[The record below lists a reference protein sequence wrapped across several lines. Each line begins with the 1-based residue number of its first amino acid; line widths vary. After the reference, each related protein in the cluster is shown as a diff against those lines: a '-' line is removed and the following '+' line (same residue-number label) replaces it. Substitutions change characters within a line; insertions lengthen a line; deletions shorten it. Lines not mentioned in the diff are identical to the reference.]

1 MLLRLIQ
8 MGIGNLFVLGVTIH
22 LFRLL
27 QTTVPHLDIPIFG
40 LLWIFSATL
49 FTFLLGIFGFLAP
62 APMALV
68 SLIGLLLM
76 GLHAL
81 RQRGRYVA
89 TFESFRKR
97 FKRPRFSAVGVLLAA
112 AALLQLTRIAFHVW
126 YIPPYVHDT
135 LTYHLPN
142 VAEWVQK
149 GRIHAISTPVLR
161 SYWPATF
168 EVFESWFVVF
178 LHNDLLI
185 QLGCVSCYLL
195 AVTSVYAICR
205 GLDFGKHLSAGV
217 ALLYAYTP
225 SVAIHATSCK
235 NDMAVAGM
243 YLFAMALL
251 VDLLRKGNSSNFPL
265 SRRLL
270 LIAMAFCYGVGTKAY
285 AVFIAPGLI
294 LLGIA
299 ALVKHRLFKGAI
311 LSLHPKNFASTG
323 RFTLYTGLL
332 LGSGVLT
339 FYWYVRNYVI
349 FDNPFY
355 PADFKLFGHLI
366 FGSGAA
372 PDPGT
377 SAQSSFSFHSMW
389 QNARNLVT
397 YKILDQFRIYTDLNR
412 ITGWGWFNFACGI
425 SAVVYGLLL
434 DKRVRFIILCF
445 VVSLLSLLGWVFVDD
460 WHGRFLHFF
469 PPVFAIAFGALLTR
483 LRIRW
488 ATAPLAALAIV
499 CSLFNYLA
507 VLNVGVF
514 SKGDLGRLM
523 ALPPLQRSLV
533 NADINYPWV
542 TGSAYGEVLKHVP
555 EDEIIGYSLRK
566 NDVIYP
572 LYGSDLSRRLHYI
585 PDFPTGLVDSMNS
598 HGIRYLYYP
607 RAVERFIGGWM
618 PPYGAHQIGVR
629 GGQMATWIN
638 LDSHNREYNAG
649 EVQPGKWTHLAF
661 TFSGEQAI
669 SYVNGEIVAAL
680 DYRGEVKFN
689 RNPHFVIGERSNF
702 TPGEPFRG
710 LIDEVSMFRRILA
723 QGEIREIMNRGISLT
738 ESPSNQSATTSDG
751 LVAYYRFN
759 GDTRDLSGNRHD
771 GKLIGYAKLALDNGA
786 PVPGAKGCIR
796 LPGITG
802 NGVDCGES
810 PDLRIASNLTLMAWV
825 NPDSVDGTH
834 FVAGTPYNGG
844 EWWIHSRIANV
855 IRDNTFTQI
864 TRHLYALKS
873 TETNRRTGDSGD

>member
-1 MLLRLIQ
+1 MLLRLVQ
-8 MGIGNLFVLGVTIH
+8 MGIGNLFVLGVVIH

-27 QTTVPHLDIPIFG
+27 RTTVPHLDIPIFG
-40 LLWIFSATL
+40 FLWIFSATL

-62 APMALV
+62 MPMAVV

-76 GLHAL
+76 GLHAF
-81 RQRGRYVA
+81 RQGRRYLA
-89 TFESFRKR
+89 TFESLRER
-97 FKRPRFSAVGVLLAA
+97 FKCPRVTIVGGLLAA
-112 AALLQLTRIAFHVW
+112 AALLQLLRIAFHVW
-126 YIPPYVHDT
+126 YTPPYVHDT

-205 GLDFGKHLSAGV
+205 GLNFGKYLSAGV

-235 NDMAVAGM
+235 NDLAVAGM
-243 YLFAMALL
+243 YLFAMAIL
-251 VDLLRKGNSSNFPL
+251 VDLLRKGDYRSFPL
-265 SRRLL
+265 SCRFLF
-270 LIAMAFCYGVGTKAY
+270 IVMAFGYGIGTKAY

-294 LLGIA
+294 LLGIV
-299 ALVKHRLFKGAI
+299 ALAKHQLFKKAI
-311 LSLHPKNFASTG
+311 FSLHPKKISSTSRFA
-323 RFTLYTGLL
+323 LYTSLTL
-332 LGSGVLT
+332 CSGVLAL
-339 FYWYVRNYVI
+339 YWYVRNYVI

-366 FGSGAA
+366 FGTGAT

-377 SAQSSFSFHSMW
+377 SAQPSFSFHSMW
-389 QNARNLVT
+389 QNAQNLVT
-397 YKILDQFRIYTDLNR
+397 FKILDRFRIYTDLNR
-412 ITGWGWFNFACGI
+412 ITGWGWFNFACGV
-425 SAVVYGLLL
+425 SAVIYGLLF
-434 DKRVRFIILCF
+434 DRRVRLIILCF
-445 VVSLLSLLGWVFVDD
+445 VISLLSLLGWVFVDD

-469 PPVFAIAFGALLTR
+469 PPVFAIAFGALLIC

-488 ATAPLAALAIV
+488 ATVPLVALAVI

-514 SKGDLGRLM
+514 SKDDLQRLM
-523 ALPPLQRSLV
+523 ALPSLQRSLV
-533 NADINYPWV
+533 NANLNYGWV
-542 TGSAYGEVLKHVP
+542 TGRAYREVLKHVP
-555 EDEIIGYSLRK
+555 EDEIIGYSLEK

-572 LYGSDLSRRLHYI
+572 LYGSDLSRRLHYL
-585 PDFPTGLVDSMNS
+585 PDSPASLVDSMNS
-598 HGIRYLYYP
+598 HGIRYLYFP
-607 RAVERFIGGWM
+607 RAAKRLIGEWIH
-618 PPYGAHQIGVR
+618 PYGAHQIGVR
-629 GGQMATWIN
+629 NGQMATWIN
-638 LDSHNREYNAG
+638 LQSRNHEYNAG

-661 TFSGEQAI
+661 TFSGEEAI
-669 SYVNGEIVAAL
+669 SYVNGETVVTL
-680 DYRGEVKFN
+680 DYQGEIGFN
-689 RNPHFVIGERSNF
+689 RTPHFVIGERSNEI
-702 TPGEPFRG
+702 TGEPFG
-710 LIDEVSMFRRILA
+710 GMVDEVALFHRVLTQA
-723 QGEIREIMNRGISLT
+723 EIREVMNRGISLT
-738 ESPSNQSATTSDG
+738 ENPENQSVATSDG

-759 GDTRDLSGNRHD
+759 GDTKDLSGNGHD
-771 GKLIGYAKLALDNGA
+771 GKLIGRAKLAPNSGA
-786 PVPGAKGCIR
+786 PVPGAKGCVQF
-796 LPGITG
+796 PGVRG

-810 PDLRIASNLTLMAWV
+810 PELRIASNLTLMAWV

-844 EWWIHSRIANV
+844 ERWRHSRIAKV
-855 IRDNTFTQI
+855 IREDKLIQI

-873 TETNRRTGDSGD
+873 AGVNRRTGDSGD

>member
-8 MGIGNLFVLGVTIH
+8 MGIGNLFVLGATIH

-27 QTTVPHLDIPIFG
+27 RTTVPHLDIPIFG
-40 LLWIFSATL
+40 FLWIFSATL

-62 APMALV
+62 APMVLV

-76 GLHAL
+76 GLHAFRQGRRYLVTLEFL
-81 RQRGRYVA
+81 R
-89 TFESFRKR
+89 ER
-97 FKRPRFSAVGVLLAA
+97 FKRPRFTVVGGLLAT
-112 AALLQLTRIAFHVW
+112 AALLQLLRIAFHVW
-126 YIPPYVHDT
+126 YTPPYVHDT

-205 GLDFGKHLSAGV
+205 GLNFGKHLSAGV

-251 VDLLRKGNSSNFPL
+251 VDLLRVGDYRSFPL
-265 SRRLL
+265 SRRFLF
-270 LIAMAFCYGVGTKAY
+270 IIMAFGYGIGTKAY

-294 LLGIA
+294 LLGIV
-299 ALVKHRLFKGAI
+299 ALAKHQLFKKAI
-311 LSLHPKNFASTG
+311 FSLHPKNISSTS
-323 RFTLYTGLL
+323 RFSLYTGLV

-339 FYWYVRNYVI
+339 FYWYVRNYII

-366 FGSGAA
+366 FGTGVP

-377 SAQSSFSFHSMW
+377 SAQPSFSFHSMW
-389 QNARNLVT
+389 QNARNLAT
-397 YKILDQFRIYTDLNR
+397 FKILDQFRIYTDLNR
-412 ITGWGWFNFACGI
+412 ITGWGWFNFVCGV
-425 SAVVYGLLL
+425 SAVIYGLLF
-434 DKRVRFIILCF
+434 DRWVRFLTLCF
-445 VVSLLSLLGWVFVDD
+445 VISLLSLLGWVFVDD

-469 PPVFAIAFGALLTR
+469 PPVFAIAFGALLIC

-488 ATAPLAALAIV
+488 AQAPLVALAVI

-514 SKGDLGRLM
+514 SKEDLGRLM

-533 NADINYPWV
+533 NANINYPWV
-542 TGSAYGEVLKHVP
+542 TGRAYREVLKHVP
-555 EDEIIGYSLRK
+555 EDEIIGYSLKK

-572 LYGSDLSRRLHYI
+572 LYGGDLSRRLHYL
-585 PDFPTGLVDSMNS
+585 PDSPASLVDAMNS
-598 HGIRYLYYP
+598 HGIRYLYFP
-607 RAVERFIGGWM
+607 RAAERLIGKWIY
-618 PPYGAHQIGVR
+618 PYGAHQIGVR
-629 GGQMATWIN
+629 NGQMATWIN
-638 LDSHNREYNAG
+638 LQSRNREYNAG

-661 TFSGEQAI
+661 TFSGEKAI
-669 SYVNGEIVAAL
+669 SYVDGEPVVSL
-680 DYRGEVKFN
+680 DYRGEIAFN
-689 RNPHFVIGERSNF
+689 RTPHFVIGERSSVI
-702 TPGEPFRG
+702 TGEPFG
-710 LIDEVSMFRRILA
+710 GMVDEVALFHRVLTQA
-723 QGEIREIMNRGISLT
+723 EIREVMNLGISLT
-738 ESPSNQSATTSDG
+738 GTLDDQPAIAPEG

-759 GDTRDLSGNRHD
+759 GDTKDLSGNRHD
-771 GKLIGYAKLALDNGA
+771 GKLIGHAKLAPDSGA
-786 PVPGAKGCIR
+786 PVPGEKGCVR
-796 LPGITG
+796 FPGIRG

-810 PDLRIASNLTLMAWV
+810 PELRIASNLTLMAWV

-834 FVAGTPYNGG
+834 FVAGTPYSGG
-844 EWWIHSRIANV
+844 EWWKHSRIAKV
-855 IRDNTFTQI
+855 IREDTFTQV

-873 TETNRRTGDSGD
+873 AGNHRRTGDSGD

>member
-1 MLLRLIQ
+1 M
-8 MGIGNLFVLGVTIH
+8 
-22 LFRLL
+22 
-27 QTTVPHLDIPIFG
+27 
-40 LLWIFSATL
+40 
-49 FTFLLGIFGFLAP
+49 
-62 APMALV
+62 
-68 SLIGLLLM
+68 
-76 GLHAL
+76 
-81 RQRGRYVA
+81 
-89 TFESFRKR
+89 
-97 FKRPRFSAVGVLLAA
+97 
-112 AALLQLTRIAFHVW
+112 
-126 YIPPYVHDT
+126 
-135 LTYHLPN
+135 
-142 VAEWVQK
+142 QK

-205 GLDFGKHLSAGV
+205 GIDFGKHLSAGV

-235 NDMAVAGM
+235 NDMAVAAM

-251 VDLLRKGNSSNFPL
+251 VDLLRGGNSSRFPL

-270 LIAMAFCYGVGTKAY
+270 LIAMAFCFGVGTKAY
-285 AVFIAPGLI
+285 AVFVAPGLI
-294 LLGIA
+294 LLGIV
-299 ALVKHRLFKGAI
+299 ALAKHRLFKRAI
-311 LSLHPKNFASTG
+311 LCLHPGNIESTG
-323 RFTLYTGLL
+323 RFTLYAGLL

-339 FYWYVRNYVI
+339 FYWYARNYLI

-377 SAQSSFSFHSMW
+377 SAQSSFSIHSMW

-397 YKILDQFRIYTDLNR
+397 FKILDQYRIYTDLNR

-425 SAVVYGLLL
+425 SAVVYGLLF
-434 DKRVRFIILCF
+434 DRRVRLIIVCF

-469 PPVFAIAFGALLTR
+469 PPVFAIAFGALLIR

-488 ATAPLAALAIV
+488 ATLPLAALAIV

-514 SKGDLGRLM
+514 TKDDLGRLM
-523 ALPPLQRSLV
+523 ALSPLQRSLV
-533 NADINYPWV
+533 NANINYPWV

-585 PDFPTGLVDSMNS
+585 PDFPAGLVDSMNS
-598 HGIRYLYYP
+598 HGIRYLYFP

-638 LDSHNREYNAG
+638 LDSRNREYNAG
-649 EVQPGKWTHLAF
+649 EVQTRQMG
-661 TFSGEQAI
+661 
-669 SYVNGEIVAAL
+669 
-680 DYRGEVKFN
+680 
-689 RNPHFVIGERSNF
+689 
-702 TPGEPFRG
+702 
-710 LIDEVSMFRRILA
+710 RILPLPLA
-723 QGEIREIMNRGISLT
+723 ANKQ
-738 ESPSNQSATTSDG
+738 SP
-751 LVAYYRFN
+751 
-759 GDTRDLSGNRHD
+759 
-771 GKLIGYAKLALDNGA
+771 
-786 PVPGAKGCIR
+786 
-796 LPGITG
+796 
-802 NGVDCGES
+802 
-810 PDLRIASNLTLMAWV
+810 M
-825 NPDSVDGTH
+825 
-834 FVAGTPYNGG
+834 
-844 EWWIHSRIANV
+844 
-855 IRDNTFTQI
+855 
-864 TRHLYALKS
+864 
-873 TETNRRTGDSGD
+873 

>member
-1 MLLRLIQ
+1 MLLRLVQ
-8 MGIGNLFVLGVTIH
+8 MGIGNLFVLGVVIH

-27 QTTVPHLDIPIFG
+27 RTTVPRLDIPIFG
-40 LLWIFSATL
+40 FLWIFSATL

-62 APMALV
+62 MPMAVV

-76 GLHAL
+76 GLHAF
-81 RQRGRYVA
+81 RQRRRYVA
-89 TFESFRKR
+89 IFESLRER
-97 FKRPRFSAVGVLLAA
+97 FKCPRVTVVGGLLAA
-112 AALLQLTRIAFHVW
+112 AALLQLLRIAFHVW
-126 YIPPYVHDT
+126 YTPPYVHDT

-205 GLDFGKHLSAGV
+205 GLNFGKHLSAGV

-251 VDLLRKGNSSNFPL
+251 VDLLRVGDSSSFPL

-270 LIAMAFCYGVGTKAY
+270 LIAMAFCYGIGTKAY
-285 AVFIAPGLI
+285 AIFIAPGLI
-294 LLGIA
+294 LLGIV
-299 ALVKHRLFKGAI
+299 ALAKHQLFKKAI
-311 LSLHPKNFASTG
+311 FSLHPKNISSTSRFA
-323 RFTLYTGLL
+323 LCTGLI

-339 FYWYVRNYVI
+339 FYWYVRNYII

-366 FGSGAA
+366 FGTGAA

-377 SAQSSFSFHSMW
+377 SAQPSFSFHSMW

-397 YKILDQFRIYTDLNR
+397 FKILDRFRIYTDLNR
-412 ITGWGWFNFACGI
+412 ITGWGWFNFACGV
-425 SAVVYGLLL
+425 SAVIYGLLF
-434 DKRVRFIILCF
+434 DRRVRFIILCF
-445 VVSLLSLLGWVFVDD
+445 VISLLSLLGWVFVDD

-469 PPVFAIAFGALLTR
+469 PPVFAIAFGALLIC

-488 ATAPLAALAIV
+488 ATVPLVALAVI
-499 CSLFNYLA
+499 CILFNYLA

-514 SKGDLGRLM
+514 SKDDLQRLM

-533 NADINYPWV
+533 NANLNYGWV
-542 TGSAYGEVLKHVP
+542 TGRAYREVLKHVP
-555 EDEIIGYSLRK
+555 EDEILGYSLGI

-572 LYGSDLSRRLHYI
+572 LYGSNLSRRLHYL
-585 PDFPTGLVDSMNS
+585 PDPPASLADSMNS
-598 HGIRYLYYP
+598 LGIRYLYFP
-607 RAVERFIGGWM
+607 RAAKRFIGGWIY
-618 PPYGAHQIGVR
+618 PHGAHQIGVR
-629 GGQMATWIN
+629 NGQMATWIN
-638 LDSHNREYNAG
+638 LQSRNHEYNAG
-649 EVQPGKWTHLAF
+649 EVQPGKWTHIAF
-661 TFSGEQAI
+661 TYSGEEAI
-669 SYVNGEIVAAL
+669 SYVNGETVVTL
-680 DYRGEVKFN
+680 DYQGEIGFN
-689 RNPHFVIGERSNF
+689 RTPHFVIGERSNVI
-702 TPGEPFRG
+702 TGEPFG
-710 LIDEVSMFRRILA
+710 GMVDEVALFHRVLTQA
-723 QGEIREIMNRGISLT
+723 EIREVMNRGISLT
-738 ESPSNQSATTSDG
+738 EHPENQSVTTSDG

-759 GDTRDLSGNRHD
+759 GDTKDLSGNGHD
-771 GKLIGYAKLALDNGA
+771 GLLIGRAKLAPDSGA
-786 PVPGAKGCIR
+786 PVPGAKGCVR
-796 LPGITG
+796 FPGVSG
-802 NGVDCGES
+802 NSVDCGES
-810 PDLRIASNLTLMAWV
+810 PEFRIASNLTLMAWV

-844 EWWIHSRIANV
+844 EWWRHSRIAKV
-855 IRDNTFTQI
+855 IREDKLIQI
-864 TRHLYALKS
+864 TRHLYALK
-873 TETNRRTGDSGD
+873 TAGVNRRTGDSGD

>member
-27 QTTVPHLDIPIFG
+27 RTTVLHLDIPIFG
-40 LLWIFSATL
+40 FLWIFSATL

-62 APMALV
+62 VPMAAV
-68 SLIGLLLM
+68 SLVGLLLM
-76 GLHAL
+76 GLHIL
-81 RQRGRYVA
+81 RKRERYLA
-89 TFESFRKR
+89 TFVSLREKC
-97 FKRPRFSAVGVLLAA
+97 KRPRLTVVGVLLATA
-112 AALLQLTRIAFHVW
+112 AILQLLRITFHVW
-126 YIPPYVHDT
+126 YTPPYVHDT

-205 GLDFGKHLSAGV
+205 GLNFGKHLSAGV

-251 VDLLRKGNSSNFPL
+251 VHLLRVGDSSKFPL

-270 LIAMAFCYGVGTKAY
+270 LIAMAFCYGIGTKAY

-294 LLGIA
+294 LLGIV
-299 ALVKHRLFKGAI
+299 ALAKHRLLKKAI
-311 LSLHPKNFASTG
+311 LSLHPKNISSTS
-323 RFTLYTGLL
+323 RSILYTSLV

-339 FYWYVRNYVI
+339 FYWYVRNYMI

-366 FGSGAA
+366 FGSGAP

-397 YKILDQFRIYTDLNR
+397 FKILDQFRIYTDLNR
-412 ITGWGWFNFACGI
+412 ITGWGWFNFACGV
-425 SAVVYGLLL
+425 SAVIYGLLF
-434 DKRVRFIILCF
+434 DRRVRFIIVCF
-445 VVSLLSLLGWVFVDD
+445 VISLLSLLGWVFVDD

-469 PPVFAIAFGALLTR
+469 PPVFAIAFGALLIC

-488 ATAPLAALAIV
+488 ATLPLVALAIV
-499 CSLFNYLA
+499 CSFFNYLA

-514 SKGDLGRLM
+514 SKDDLGRLM
-523 ALPPLQRSLV
+523 ALPPLERSLV
-533 NADINYPWV
+533 NANIDYPWV
-542 TGSAYGEVLKHVP
+542 TGSAYRKVLNHVP
-555 EDEIIGYSLRK
+555 ENEIIGYSLKK

-572 LYGSDLSRRLHYI
+572 LYGSNLSRRLHYL
-585 PDFPTGLVDSMNS
+585 PVSPVSLVDSMNLY
-598 HGIRYLYYP
+598 GIRYLYFP
-607 RAVERFIGGWM
+607 RAAERFIGEWVY
-618 PPYGAHQIGVR
+618 PYGAHQIGVR
-629 GGQMATWIN
+629 NGQMATWIN
-638 LDSHNREYNAG
+638 LGSRNHEYNAG
-649 EVQPGKWTHLAF
+649 KVQPGEWTHLAF
-661 TFSGEQAI
+661 TYSGEQAI
-669 SYVNGEIVAAL
+669 SYVNAETVVTLDYHGEIA
-680 DYRGEVKFN
+680 FN
-689 RNPHFVIGERSNF
+689 RTPHFVIGERSNV
-702 TPGEPFRG
+702 TMGEPFG
-710 LIDEVSMFRRILA
+710 GMIDEVALFHRVLTQA
-723 QGEIREIMNRGISLT
+723 EIREIMNRGISLKVN
-738 ESPSNQSATTSDG
+738 PGNQSEIRSDG

-759 GDTRDLSGNRHD
+759 GDTKDLSGNSRD
-771 GKLIGYAKLALDNGA
+771 GKLFGRAELTLDNGA
-786 PVPGAKGCIR
+786 PVPGAKGCVQF
-796 LPGITG
+796 PGIIG
-802 NGVDCGES
+802 NGVDCGKS
-810 PDLRIASNLTLMAWV
+810 PEFRIASNLTLMAWV

-844 EWWIHSRIANV
+844 EWWKHSRIAEV
-855 IRDNTFTQI
+855 IREDKFTQI
-864 TRHLYALKS
+864 TRHLYALKLDGS
-873 TETNRRTGDSGD
+873 HRRIGDSGD

>member
-27 QTTVPHLDIPIFG
+27 RTTVLHLDIPIFG
-40 LLWIFSATL
+40 FLWIFSATL

-62 APMALV
+62 VPMALV
-68 SLIGLLLM
+68 SLVGLLLM
-76 GLHAL
+76 GLHAA
-81 RQRGRYVA
+81 RQRERYVTILD
-89 TFESFRKR
+89 TFRTT
-97 FKRPRFSAVGVLLAA
+97 FKRPRFTAVGVFLAA
-112 AALLQLTRIAFHVW
+112 AAILQLLRIAFHVW
-126 YIPPYVHDT
+126 YTPPYVHDT

-205 GLDFGKHLSAGV
+205 GLNFGKHLSAGV

-251 VDLLRKGNSSNFPL
+251 VHLLRAGDSSNFPL

-270 LIAMAFCYGVGTKAY
+270 LIAMAFCYGIGTKAY

-294 LLGIA
+294 LLGIV
-299 ALVKHRLFKGAI
+299 ALAKHRLFKKTI
-311 LSLHPKNFASTG
+311 LSLHPKNISSTS
-323 RFTLYTGLL
+323 RSILYTCLI

-339 FYWYVRNYVI
+339 FYWYVRNYMI
-349 FDNPFY
+349 FDNPFF

-366 FGSGAA
+366 FGSGDT

-377 SAQSSFSFHSMW
+377 SAQPSFSFHSMW
-389 QNARNLVT
+389 QNAQNLVT
-397 YKILDQFRIYTDLNR
+397 YKILDRFRIYTDLHR
-412 ITGWGWFNFACGI
+412 ITGWGWFNFACGA
-425 SAVVYGLLL
+425 SAVIYGLLF

-445 VVSLLSLLGWVFVDD
+445 VISLLSLLGWVFVDD

-469 PPVFAIAFGALLTR
+469 PPVFAIAFGALLIC

-488 ATAPLAALAIV
+488 ATVPLAALAIV
-499 CSLFNYLA
+499 CSFFNYLA

-514 SKGDLGRLM
+514 SKEDVGRLM
-523 ALPPLQRSLV
+523 ALPPLERSLV
-533 NADINYPWV
+533 NANIDYPWV
-542 TGSAYGEVLKHVP
+542 TGSAYREVLKHVP
-555 EDEIIGYSLRK
+555 ENEIIGYSLKK

-572 LYGSDLSRRLHYI
+572 LYGSNLSRRLHYL
-585 PDFPTGLVDSMNS
+585 PVSPVSLVDSMNL
-598 HGIRYLYYP
+598 HGIRYLYFP
-607 RAVERFIGGWM
+607 RAAERFIGEWIY
-618 PPYGAHQIGVR
+618 PYGAHQIGVR
-629 GGQMATWIN
+629 SGQMATWIN
-638 LDSHNREYNAG
+638 LGSRNHEYNAG
-649 EVQPGKWTHLAF
+649 KVQPGEWTHLAF

-669 SYVNGEIVAAL
+669 SYVNAETVVTLDYHGEIA
-680 DYRGEVKFN
+680 FN
-689 RNPHFVIGERSNF
+689 RTPHFVIGERSNV
-702 TPGEPFRG
+702 TMGEPFG
-710 LIDEVSMFRRILA
+710 GMIDEVALFRRVLTQA
-723 QGEIREIMNRGISLT
+723 EIREIMNRGISLKVN
-738 ESPSNQSATTSDG
+738 PGNQSEIRSEG

-759 GDTRDLSGNRHD
+759 GDTKDLSGNSHD
-771 GKLIGYAKLALDNGA
+771 GKLFGRAELALDNGA
-786 PVPGAKGCIR
+786 PVPGAKGCVQF
-796 LPGITG
+796 PGIIG
-802 NGVDCGES
+802 NGIDCGES
-810 PDLRIASNLTLMAWV
+810 PEFRIASNLTLMAWV

-844 EWWIHSRIANV
+844 EWWKHSQIAEV
-855 IRDNTFTQI
+855 IRENKFTQI
-864 TRHLYALKS
+864 TRHLYALKLDG
-873 TETNRRTGDSGD
+873 NHRRTGDSGD

>member
-8 MGIGNLFVLGVTIH
+8 MGIGNLFVLGVTVH

-27 QTTVPHLDIPIFG
+27 RTTVPHLDIPIFG
-40 LLWIFSATL
+40 FLWIFSATL
-49 FTFLLGIFGFLAP
+49 FTFLLGIFGFLSA
-62 APMALV
+62 ASMALV
-68 SLIGLLLM
+68 SLIGLLPI

-81 RQRGRYVA
+81 RHRGRYVD
-89 TFESFRKR
+89 TLSSLRTR
-97 FKRPRFSAVGVLLAA
+97 FKRPRFTLVGGFLAA
-112 AALLQLTRIAFHVW
+112 VALIQLFRIVFHVW

-205 GLDFGKHLSAGV
+205 GLDFGNHLSAGV

-235 NDMAVAGM
+235 NDMAVAAM

-251 VDLLRKGNSSNFPL
+251 VNLLRVGGSSSFPL
-265 SRRLL
+265 SRRIL
-270 LIAMAFCYGVGTKAY
+270 LIAMAFCFGVGTKAY

-294 LLGIA
+294 LLGIV
-299 ALVKHRLFKGAI
+299 ALAKYRLFKHAI
-311 LSLHPKNFASTG
+311 LSFHPKNIASTS
-323 RFTLYTGLL
+323 RFVLYTCLV
-332 LGSGVLT
+332 LGGVVLT
-339 FYWYVRNYVI
+339 FYWYVRNYII

-377 SAQSSFSFHSMW
+377 SAQPSFSVHSMW

-425 SAVVYGLLL
+425 SAVVYGLLF

-445 VVSLLSLLGWVFVDD
+445 IISLLSLLGWVFVDD

-469 PPVFAIAFGALLTR
+469 PPVFAIAFGALLIR
-483 LRIRW
+483 LRIKW
-488 ATAPLAALAIV
+488 VQAPLVVLAII
-499 CSLFNYLA
+499 CSLSNYLA

-514 SKGDLGRLM
+514 SKDDLGRLM
-523 ALPPLQRSLV
+523 ALPPLERSLV
-533 NADINYPWV
+533 NANINYPWV
-542 TGSAYGEVLKHVP
+542 KGRVYREVLNHVP
-555 EDEIIGYSLRK
+555 ENEIIGYSLKK

-572 LYGSDLSRRLHYI
+572 LYGSNLSRRLHYL
-585 PDFPTGLVDSMNS
+585 PVSPVSLVDSMNL
-598 HGIRYLYYP
+598 HGIRYLYFP
-607 RAVERFIGGWM
+607 RAAERFIGEWIY
-618 PPYGAHQIGVR
+618 PYGAHQIGVR
-629 GGQMATWIN
+629 NGQMATWIN
-638 LDSHNREYNAG
+638 LGSRNREYNAG
-649 EVQPGKWTHLAF
+649 KVRPGEWTHLAF
-661 TFSGEQAI
+661 TYSGEQAI

-689 RNPHFVIGERSNF
+689 RTPHFVIGERSNF
-702 TPGEPFRG
+702 TPGEPFQGR
-710 LIDEVSMFRRILA
+710 IDEVSLFCRVLA
-723 QGEIREIMNRGISLT
+723 QGEIREIMNTGISLID
-738 ESPSNQSATTSDG
+738 SPANQFAITSDS

-759 GDTRDLSGNRHD
+759 GNTKDLSGNGHD
-771 GKLIGYAKLALDNGA
+771 GKLIGRAKLSSDNGA
-786 PVPGAKGCIR
+786 PVSGVKGCLR
-796 LPGITG
+796 LPGERG

-810 PDLRIASNLTLMAWV
+810 PELRIASNLTLMAWV
-825 NPDSVDGTH
+825 KPDSVDGTH

-844 EWWIHSRIANV
+844 EWWKHSRIAEV
-855 IRDNTFTQI
+855 IREDKFTQI
-864 TRHLYALKS
+864 TRHLYALKLDG
-873 TETNRRTGDSGD
+873 NHRRIGNSSD